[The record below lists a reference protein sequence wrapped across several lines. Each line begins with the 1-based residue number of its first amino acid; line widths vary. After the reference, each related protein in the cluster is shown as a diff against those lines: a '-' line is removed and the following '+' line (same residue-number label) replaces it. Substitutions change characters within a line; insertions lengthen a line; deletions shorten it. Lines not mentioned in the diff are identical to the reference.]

1 MTFEFIVI
9 ALLALIFI
17 FLITLLIRTS
27 KKNQLQE
34 PQDFEKIE
42 KQLNSLLHKTI
53 EQSGYVNSKID
64 EIGELTKKMTN
75 AMTSNISDMGQMG
88 EVILENILQ
97 DCGMT
102 KNRDYKTQYTD
113 YNEDGQQFRPDVV
126 IFLPE
131 NRNIII
137 DSKVPMKDWYE
148 FQNSETQSIKE
159 ISIKHFSI
167 AIKNHINQISK
178 KDYRKLLS
186 INSPDYIF
194 IFMPHEFALITAQK
208 YDSSLA
214 SYAQQKQVII
224 VGPSTLIMCMKLVES
239 IWKLEKQN
247 KNSKEIAEIAGNM
260 HDQIAKTINLLD
272 KTKASM
278 TKSIE
283 NIEDSKKF
291 IKDGKTSLLTKAN
304 KMRELGANTKTEI
317 LNNQE

>member
-9 ALLALIFI
+9 TLLTIIFI
-17 FLITLLIRTS
+17 VLITLLIKTS
-27 KKNQLQE
+27 KKSQVKE
-34 PQDFEKIE
+34 IQDFEKIE
-42 KQLNSLLHKTI
+42 NQLNSLLHKTI

-64 EIGELTKKMTN
+64 EIGVLTKKMTN

-113 YNEDGQQFRPDVV
+113 YNEEGQQFRPDVV

-137 DSKVPMKDWYE
+137 DSKVPMKDWYD
-148 FQNSETQSIKE
+148 FQNSEVQSIKE
-159 ISIKHFSI
+159 NSIKSFSN

-178 KDYRKLLS
+178 KDYRNLLS

-208 YDSSLA
+208 FDSSIA

-247 KNSKEIAEIAGNM
+247 KNSKEIAEIAGSM
-260 HDQIAKTINLLD
+260 YDQIAKTINLLD
-272 KTKASM
+272 KTYTSLIKSM
-278 TKSIE
+278 E

-291 IKDGKTSLLTKAN
+291 IKEGKSSLFSKAN
-304 KMRELGANTKTEI
+304 KMKDLGANTKIEI
-317 LNNQE
+317 TNNPD

>member
-1 MTFEFIVI
+1 MNIDLIIIF
-9 ALLALIFI
+9 LLVLIFI
-17 FLITLLIRTS
+17 ILLTLLISLS
-27 KKNQLQE
+27 KKTKNPE
-34 PQDFEKIE
+34 TIEINKITE
-42 KQLNSLLHKTI
+42 QLNTLLHRTI

-64 EIGELTKKMTN
+64 EIGDLTKKMTN

-113 YNEDGQQFRPDVV
+113 QNEDGQQFRPDVV

-137 DSKVPMKDWYE
+137 DSKVPMKDWYD
-148 FQNSETQSIKE
+148 FQNSEIQTEKEKAIKN
-159 ISIKHFSI
+159 FSN
-167 AIKNHINQISK
+167 AVKNHINQINK
-178 KDYRKLLS
+178 KDYSKLLS

-208 YDSSLA
+208 YDSKLV
-214 SYAQQKQVII
+214 SYAQQKHVVI

-239 IWKLEKQN
+239 VWKLDKQN
-247 KNSKEIAEIAGNM
+247 KNSKEIAEIAGGM
-260 HDQIAKTINLLD
+260 YDQIAKTINLLD
-272 KTKASM
+272 KTHSSLI
-278 TKSIE
+278 KSID

-291 IKDGKTSLLTKAN
+291 IKDGKSSLFIKAN
-304 KMRELGANTKTEI
+304 KMKDLGANTNTEI
-317 LNNQE
+317 MNKE

>member
-27 KKNQLQE
+27 KKSQVKE
-34 PQDFEKIE
+34 IQDFEKIE

-64 EIGELTKKMTN
+64 EIGDLTKKMTN

-113 YNEDGQQFRPDVV
+113 YNEEGQQFRPDVV

-137 DSKVPMKDWYE
+137 DSKVPMKDWYN
-148 FQNSETQSIKE
+148 FQNTDNEHEKENAIKNFC
-159 ISIKHFSI
+159 S

-178 KDYRKLLS
+178 KDYVNLLN

-208 YDSSLA
+208 YDISISNF
-214 SYAQQKQVII
+214 AQSKQVII

-247 KNSKEIAEIAGNM
+247 KNSKEIAEIAGGM
-260 HDQIAKTINLLD
+260 YDQIVKTVNLLD
-272 KTKASM
+272 KTETTISKSLE
-278 TKSIE
+278 SIE
-283 NIEDSKKF
+283 MSKNY
-291 IKDGKTSLLTKAN
+291 IMNGRGSLYSKAD
-304 KMRELGANTKTEI
+304 KMKELGANVKSKLSVKE
-317 LNNQE
+317 

>member
-9 ALLALIFI
+9 TLLTLIFI
-17 FLITLLIRTS
+17 VSIALFIKSS
-27 KKNQLQE
+27 KKNQEQQ
-34 PQDFEKIE
+34 PQNFEKIE

-64 EIGELTKKMTN
+64 EIGDLTKKMTN

-113 YNEDGQQFRPDVV
+113 YNEEGRQFRPDVV

-148 FQNSETQSIKE
+148 FQNSEVQSIRE
-159 ISIKHFSI
+159 NSIKSFSI

-208 YDSSLA
+208 FDSSVA

-247 KNSKEIAEIAGNM
+247 KNSKEIAEIAGSM
-260 HDQIAKTINLLD
+260 YDQIAKTINLLD
-272 KTKASM
+272 KTYTSLIKSM
-278 TKSIE
+278 E

-291 IKDGKTSLLTKAN
+291 IKDGKSSLFSKAN
-304 KMRELGANTKTEI
+304 KMKDLGANTKAEI
-317 LNNQE
+317 LNNQD